1 MDDFVMASFN
11 GVKSLDT
18 SEEEEILFNEVL
30 KGLSSDDELG
40 REFKEFLVDPD
51 KIKRVVLPLYQIIQ
65 DRKPCK
71 DCKGFFAC
79 PKKDWKGYKLGFDP
93 RDFESTKHFR
103 CEHLEKQESYVR
115 LFDFTSYNPY
125 TVLKLFSKMFKD
137 VVPYKKTPENG
148 ISSSFV
154 IAAIRSWKKIVS
166 VKDGV
171 TKRGYNFTSPND
183 NRLALAFFVASI
195 SVYLGLHTSIINV
208 DLINKYF
215 LERNVEGLNSLL
227 DDIKNSDVYVV
238 TNLDRT
244 SKQATYVDSY
254 LLPILRLADNDSKI
268 LFTSSSVGLDEVLNT
283 WGSAGRSL
291 QELFS
296 RRIDNRDIIDDKLY
310 TL

>member
-18 SEEEEILFNEVL
+18 SEEEEILFKEVL
-30 KGLSSDDELG
+30 KGLSSDDELA
-40 REFKEFLVDPD
+40 REFKEFLIDPD

-71 DCKGFFAC
+71 DCKSFFDC

-103 CEHLEKQESYVR
+103 CEYLERQESHIR
-115 LFDFTSYNPY
+115 LLDFTSYNPY
-125 TVLKLFSKMFKD
+125 TVLRLFTKMYKD
-137 VVPYKKTPENG
+137 VAPYKNAPERET
-148 ISSSFV
+148 SSSFV
-154 IAAIRSWKKIVS
+154 IAAISSWKKIVC
-166 VKDGV
+166 VKGGLRM
-171 TKRGYNFTSPND
+171 RGYNFSSSND

-195 SVYLGLHTSIINV
+195 SVYLGLRTSIINV

-238 TNLDRT
+238 TNLDRI

-296 RRIDNRDIIDDKLY
+296 RRVVNRDITDDKLY
-310 TL
+310 TI